1 MLYFMYL
8 VVSYKYTEYKIYK
21 YTQELWEI
29 NKEFSEKIEYAKE
42 ILENKNTK
50 AYKNKVIKSQLLL
63 RSKWEEVIFLI
74 TEKKYNSYT
83 SAADDTKNDSPL
95 PQNLLDEKSLI
106 STMTIFQKWVYFIFW
121 KDVR

>member
-1 MLYFMYL
+1 MYL